1 VLRKQHLSVLFAVS
15 FFVAIPAARN
25 AHAQGDVS
33 PAEHCMGYFHSYVT
47 GILETPA
54 CDEREYESV
63 IHSSYCSAAIKQE
76 AQKAHAVCLATR
88 AGKRDYEDC
97 NQTADIKRCLSGCTH
112 IINDQTQSL
121 ADRVSAHVQSGN
133 AYVLKKDYILAIDQ
147 YDRAIKLDS
156 RSALAYAAR
165 AIANWK
171 SADRNRDSDPV
182 SEWQDRKRAVA
193 DYRQATSINADGM
206 GELVTLN
213 PDLKKISAAAQRP
226 APPRPQG
233 EPKAFYE

>member
-1 VLRKQHLSVLFAVS
+1 MLRKQHLGALFAVS
-15 FFVAIPAARN
+15 FLGAILAARN
-25 AHAQGDVS
+25 AHGQADMS
-33 PAEHCMGYFHSYVT
+33 PAEHCAGYLLSYVK

-54 CDEREYESV
+54 CDEREYKSV
-63 IHSSYCSAAIKQE
+63 IHSSFCSAAIKQE
-76 AQKAHAVCLATR
+76 AQKAHTVCLATR
-88 AGKRDYEDC
+88 ATKGDYEDC

-121 ADRVSAHVQSGN
+121 ADHVSAHVQSGN
-133 AYVLKKDYILAIDQ
+133 AYVLNQDYILAIDQ
-147 YDRAIKLDS
+147 YDRAIKLNS
-156 RSALAYAAR
+156 RSGLAYAAR

-171 SADRNRDSDPV
+171 SADGNHDSDPV

-193 DYRQATSINADGM
+193 DYRQATSIDAAEM
-206 GELVTLN
+206 SELVALN
-213 PDLKKISAAAQRP
+213 PDLKKISVAAGRP